1 LKVFFLWGGG
11 FSPPRP
17 FLIKDYAAEAS
28 KNELLGGTLDEK
40 AS

>member
-1 LKVFFLWGGG
+1 MLFMAAGYIL
-11 FSPPRP
+11 PP
-17 FLIKDYAAEAS
+17 FLIKDYAAEES

>member
-1 LKVFFLWGGG
+1 MLFMAAGDIL
-11 FSPPRP
+11 PP